1 MIQQVLWICVCL
13 LLTVALLEIMWPQA
27 INEGFSSL
35 IGLGDSPFWA
45 VHMPRRGD
53 VGPNTTQEEGGY
65 MRDTR
70 YWSGYTD
77 IQNLGVNHDFCRM
90 VMPKSGSEKD
100 LFFAC
105 ALGGTEGLSTVKFA
119 TSTVRNG
126 LKISRDDYM
135 NKVGDLKKTSM
146 GYCRILK
153 VDDYTFQPKCNPSTD
168 LGFKD
173 KMVLDYNP
181 PEPIQILLDFYE
193 GIYFW
198 LRFADDLV
206 DYAEN
211 LTILKGG
218 GLTIEEMP
226 PIRLLEVGN
235 LPTQGVPRT
244 LEFNGLD
251 QFLRLGEV
259 RNGDLEFG
267 SLIDLRYMRGFSA
280 WVYYSEFTNNAKV
293 FDFGDGAARNNVF
306 LGIIGRGNEQ
316 MSQKGRVPSC
326 NESTVPD
333 APSGAQTPVETTPEN
348 LMLTSSANVDEY
360 TCTKPEVYGRIMP
373 PIQPKAADPK
383 NIYVQTADLI
393 YEIWDTQQRKLHV
406 QINGF
411 FPVGKWVHVAVTA
424 TSADATRPAI
434 AFYKNGDVVY
444 TEEGGW
450 LPQASATTNN
460 YIGKSNWSNTTATT
474 NNPDELFKGKMFDI
488 RGYNTFLT
496 PKKIKSIYKW
506 GKDLL
511 KI

>member
-1 MIQQVLWICVCL
+1 MIVQVLWVCVCIL
-13 LLTVALLEIMWPQA
+13 LAVALLEIYWPEG
-27 INEGFSSL
+27 IREGFTSL
-35 IGLGDSPFWA
+35 MGVGESTFWMT
-45 VHMPRRGD
+45 HMPRRSD
-53 VGPNTTQEEGGY
+53 VGPNTTVEEGGY

-77 IQNLGVNHDFCRM
+77 VQNLGVDHDFCRM
-90 VMPKSGSEKD
+90 VMPKSGTQKD
-100 LFFAC
+100 MFFAC
-105 ALGGTEGLSTVKFA
+105 ALGGTEGLSTTKYA
-119 TSTVRNG
+119 TQTVRKG

-135 NKVGDLKKTSM
+135 NRVTDGTVPTM
-146 GYCRILK
+146 GYCRIIK

-168 LGFKD
+168 MGFKD
-173 KMVLDYNP
+173 KTVVDVNP
-181 PEPIQILLDFYE
+181 PDRVQTLLDFYE

-198 LRFADDLV
+198 LRFADDMV

-218 GLTIEEMP
+218 GLTIEELP
-226 PIRLLEVGN
+226 PIRILE
-235 LPTQGVPRT
+235 PMTDVPRT

-267 SLIDLRYMRGFSA
+267 SLIDLRYMRGFCG
-280 WVYYSEFTNNAKV
+280 WVYFSEFTNNAKV

-316 MSQKGRVPSC
+316 MSAEYKTPACGLE
-326 NESTVPD
+326 NESTVPSS
-333 APSGAQTPVETTPEN
+333 PSGAQTPIETTPEN
-348 LMLTSSANVDEY
+348 LMLTTPANVNEY
-360 TCTKPEVYGRIMP
+360 NCPKPEVYGRIMP
-373 PIQPKAADPK
+373 PVQPKAADP
-383 NIYVQTADLI
+383 NNTYIRTADLI

-411 FPVGKWVHVAVTA
+411 FPVGKWVHVAITA
-424 TSADATRPAI
+424 TSSDATRPSI
-434 AFYKNGDVVY
+434 AFYKNGELVY
-444 TEEGGW
+444 TEESGW

-496 PKKIKSIYKW
+496 PKKIKSIHKW
-506 GKDLL
+506 GKELL